1 MKCLKVKELMEALKR
16 LDPEREI
23 LIEDYDES
31 CVKIKGVS
39 TRVLLPSGICF
50 CAIEMEYED

>member
-1 MKCLKVKELMEALKR
+1 MKVKELMEALKR
-16 LDPEREI
+16 LDPEKEI
-23 LIEDYDES
+23 LIKDYDDS
-31 CVKIKGVS
+31 CIEIKGVS